1 MTLRKEN
8 LYLIYRYILNL
19 LTQINYKL
27 MLYQVCSE
35 DKKKENSMFKYSSC
49 SLSLTIIPHMKCYC
63 TCNLEIKQVFRQNIN
78 CIYYPKFSQRK
89 ESKKKGVKKL
99 KIHHL
104 TKKIILER

>member
-35 DKKKENSMFKYSSC
+35 DKKKKIVC
-49 SLSLTIIPHMKCYC
+49 LSIVP
-63 TCNLEIKQVFRQNIN
+63 V
-78 CIYYPKFSQRK
+78 P
-89 ESKKKGVKKL
+89 
-99 KIHHL
+99 
-104 TKKIILER
+104 